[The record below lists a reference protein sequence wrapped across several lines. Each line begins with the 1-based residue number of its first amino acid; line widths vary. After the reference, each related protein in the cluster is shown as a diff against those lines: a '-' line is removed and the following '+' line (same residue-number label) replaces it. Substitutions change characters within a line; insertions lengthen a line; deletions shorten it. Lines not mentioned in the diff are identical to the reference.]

1 MTANATLAP
10 GTYTITVTG
19 SSGTLT
25 HSVTVTVNVV
35 AQAAPVFSAGK
46 LHWTH
51 HLSLAKSGGV
61 QTFTAIVTNPATN
74 DWYVQVHITGTF
86 DTGTPFTADS
96 PVTLVA
102 AGTTVN
108 IVFTASAS
116 SAVNFKV
123 SFTGSL
129 TYGPTASSLPF
140 TSPVTKSGAFAVVP

>member
-1 MTANATLAP
+1 VSATLAA
-10 GTYTITVTG
+10 GAYTITVTG
-19 SSGTLT
+19 TSGTLT
-25 HSVTVTVNVV
+25 HSVTVNVNVV
-35 AQAAPVFSAGK
+35 AQVAPLFTAGK

-51 HLSLAKSGGV
+51 HLSLAKSGGI
-61 QTFTAIVTNPATN
+61 QTFTAIVTNPATSN
-74 DWYVQVHITGTF
+74 WYVQVHITGTF
-86 DTGTPFTADS
+86 DTGAPFTAQS

-116 SAVNFKV
+116 SALNFKV

-129 TYGPTASSLPF
+129 TYGTTASSLPF